1 MRWYLGFCAYSSLG
15 WTPSPTNSCIEDN
28 MYHHV
33 QMLVLG
39 ALDVIIADVSARHG
53 SPICLSSIY
62 ISTHIS
68 TTKSR
73 GFLTVDGSFFPIPNY
88 LFWMFYIE
96 ILVFFYN
103 GDCQP
108 TKLPSSGGRTLQWRK
123 ARSGGWN
130 FPPDGEEARHGNY
143 VQKRMRRKW

>member
-62 ISTHIS
+62 ISVPPKVGGSLLLMVHFFPFS
-68 TTKSR
+68 TT
-73 GFLTVDGSFFPIPNY
+73 
-88 LFWMFYIE
+88 FWMFYIE
-96 ILVFFYN
+96 ILVF
-103 GDCQP
+103 
-108 TKLPSSGGRTLQWRK
+108 
-123 ARSGGWN
+123 
-130 FPPDGEEARHGNY
+130 
-143 VQKRMRRKW
+143 

>member
-62 ISTHIS
+62 ISVPQ
-68 TTKSR
+68 KSR
-73 GFLTVDGSFFPIPNY
+73 GFLTVDASFFPHSQLP
-88 LFWMFYIE
+88 
-96 ILVFFYN
+96 FF
-103 GDCQP
+103 GC
-108 TKLPSSGGRTLQWRK
+108 
-123 ARSGGWN
+123 
-130 FPPDGEEARHGNY
+130 FI
-143 VQKRMRRKW
+143 